1 MEYVTRHLRYRY
13 PMKLIATLASY
24 ALAPIR
30 QRNLRLITVLGCLF
44 LVLVVLFSA
53 LFHVLMGAEGQSHSW
68 VTAVYWTMVTMS
80 TLGFGDIT
88 FHSDAGRIF
97 SVVVLMTGT
106 VFLLILLPFT
116 VIQLVW
122 VPWMVRRE
130 AERAPRSLSPDTR
143 GHLIL
148 TNTGAIE
155 DALIARAQR
164 AGVPYVVLVAEL
176 EEALRLYD
184 RGYRVMVGPLDDP
197 QTYKAARLES
207 AALVVA
213 TRTDTANTNIVF
225 TAQEITS
232 KVPILATANSR
243 ASVEI
248 LRLAGADEVL
258 QLGESLGHALF
269 QRILD
274 IGAQT
279 RVLGGI
285 AGLLVAE
292 APAPKRD
299 PPLTGAEIRA
309 RTGVDVIGT
318 WNRGEFAPVGL
329 AELLTPGTVLI
340 LAGSAAQLAAYD
352 AEDNSDRDDSRP
364 VVVIGGGRVGRRVGA
379 SLDEAGIS
387 YKIIEKQSSRVRDP
401 NTYVLGD
408 AAELEVLTAAGLMQ
422 ASAAMI
428 TTHDDDVNVYLAI
441 YCRRLRPD
449 MQVIAR
455 ANLDR
460 NVSTL
465 YRAGAD
471 VVLSY
476 ASTGATAIWNSL
488 RPEDTLL
495 LAEGLEV
502 FRAIV
507 PPKMAGLALDEL
519 EIQRTTGCAVLA
531 VVDGKKP
538 GGCIRDR
545 NRPIP
550 IGAELILVGDHID
563 QARFREAYGE
573 TQW

>member
-1 MEYVTRHLRYRY
+1 MSRGHLRYRC

-44 LVLVVLFSA
+44 LVLVVVFSA
-53 LFHVLMGAEGQSHSW
+53 LFHVLMEAEGQRHSW

-279 RVLGGI
+279 WVLGGI

-292 APAPKRD
+292 APAPRRD

-379 SLDEAGIS
+379 SLAEARIS
-387 YKIIEKQSSRVRDP
+387 YKIIEKQSGRVRDP
-401 NTYVLGD
+401 ATYVLGD

-422 ASAAMI
+422 ASAAVI

-476 ASTGATAIWNSL
+476 ASTGASAIWNSL

-531 VVDGKKP
+531 VVDGQKP

-550 IGAELILVGDHID
+550 IGAELILVGDHVD

>member
-1 MEYVTRHLRYRY
+1 
-13 PMKLIATLASY
+13 MKLMGTLVTY
-24 ALAPIR
+24 ALAPLR
-30 QRNLRLITVLGCLF
+30 QRNLRLLTVLGVLF
-44 LVLVVLFSA
+44 VVLVVVFSA
-53 LFHVLMGAEGQSHSW
+53 LFHVLMEAEGQRHSW
-68 VTAVYWTMVTMS
+68 ATAVYWTMVTMS

-130 AERAPRSLSPDTR
+130 AERAPRALPPETT

-148 TNTGAIE
+148 TNTGTIE
-155 DALIARAQR
+155 DALIARATH
-164 AGVPYVVLVAEL
+164 AGVPYVVLVADL
-176 EEALRLYD
+176 EEALRLHD
-184 RGYRVMVGPLDDP
+184 RGYQVMVGPLDDP
-197 QTYKAARLES
+197 ATYRAARLEN

-213 TRTDTANTNIVF
+213 TRPDTANTNIVF

-232 KVPILATANSR
+232 KVPILATANTR

-258 QLGESLGHALF
+258 QLGERLGLELF
-269 QRILD
+269 RRILD
-274 IGAQT
+274 VGAQS

-292 APAPKRD
+292 SPAPRRD
-299 PPLTGAEIRA
+299 PPLTAAEIYE

-318 WNRGEFAPVGL
+318 WKRGEFAPVTRDQ
-329 AELLTPGTVLI
+329 LLPPGTVLI
-340 LAGSAAQLAAYD
+340 LAGSARQLLAYD
-352 AEDNSDRDDSRP
+352 AEDSSEREHSRP

-379 SLDEAGIS
+379 SLGEAGIA
-387 YKIIEKQSSRVRDP
+387 YKIIEKQSARVRDP
-401 NTYVLGD
+401 ETYVLGD
-408 AAELEVLTAAGLMQ
+408 AAELEVLSAAGLMK
-422 ASAAMI
+422 ASAVVI
-428 TTHDDDVNVYLAI
+428 TTHDDDVNVYLTI
-441 YCRRLRPD
+441 YCRRLRPEL
-449 MQVIAR
+449 QVIAR

-476 ASTGATAIWNSL
+476 ASTGASAIWNSL

-495 LAEGLEV
+495 LAEGLDV
-502 FRAIV
+502 FRAPV
-507 PPKMAGLALDEL
+507 PPKMVGLTLDEL
-519 EIQRTTGCAVLA
+519 DIPQTTGCAVLA
-531 VVDGKKP
+531 IIAGEKTA
-538 GGCIRDR
+538 GCTRDR
-545 NRPIP
+545 RRQIP
-550 IGAELILVGDHID
+550 VGAELLLIGDHSD
-563 QARFREAYGE
+563 QARFREAYGGSK
-573 TQW
+573 W

>member
-1 MEYVTRHLRYRY
+1 MSRGPLGYRCR
-13 PMKLIATLASY
+13 MKLIATLASY

-30 QRNLRLITVLGCLF
+30 QRNLRLLTVLCVLF
-44 LVLVVLFSA
+44 VVLVILFSA
-53 LFHVLMGAEGQSHSW
+53 LFHVLMENEGQRHSW
-68 VTAVYWTMVTMS
+68 ATAVYWTMVTMS

-116 VIQLVW
+116 VIQLLW

-130 AERAPRSLSPDTR
+130 AERAPRFLPTTTN

-148 TNTGAIE
+148 TGTGAIE
-155 DALIARAQR
+155 DALIARADN
-164 AGVPYVVLVAEL
+164 AGLPYVVLVAEL
-176 EEALRLYD
+176 EEALRLHD
-184 RGYRVMVGPLDDP
+184 RGYQVMVGPLDDP
-197 QTYKAARLES
+197 QTYRAARLET

-213 TRTDTANTNIVF
+213 TRPDTANTNIVF

-274 IGAQT
+274 VGSQSRI
-279 RVLGGI
+279 LGGI

-292 APAPKRD
+292 APAPRRE
-299 PPLTGAEIRA
+299 PPLTAAEIRE
-309 RTGVDVIGT
+309 RTGVDAIGT
-318 WNRGEFAPVGL
+318 WNRGEFAPVASGQPL
-329 AELLTPGTVLI
+329 AGGSILI
-340 LAGSAAQLAAYD
+340 LTGSAAQLAAFD
-352 AEDNSDRDDSRP
+352 AEDTAERGASRP

-379 SLDEAGIS
+379 SLEEAGIPF
-387 YKIIEKQSSRVRDP
+387 KIIEKQSGRVRDP
-401 NTYVLGD
+401 AKYVLGD
-408 AAELEVLTAAGLMQ
+408 AAELEVLTAAGLME
-422 ASAAMI
+422 AAAVVI

-449 MQVIAR
+449 LQVIAR

-476 ASTGATAIWNSL
+476 ASTGASAIWNSL

-495 LAEGLEV
+495 LAEGLDV

-507 PPKMAGLALDEL
+507 PPKMAGLTLDQL
-519 EIQRTTGCAVLA
+519 DIPATTGCAVLA
-531 VVDGKKP
+531 VIDGRKSA
-538 GGCIRDR
+538 GCSRDR
-545 NRPIP
+545 TRPIP
-550 IGAELILVGDHID
+550 IGAELILVGDHAD
-563 QARFREAYGE
+563 QVRFREAHGGNK
-573 TQW
+573 W